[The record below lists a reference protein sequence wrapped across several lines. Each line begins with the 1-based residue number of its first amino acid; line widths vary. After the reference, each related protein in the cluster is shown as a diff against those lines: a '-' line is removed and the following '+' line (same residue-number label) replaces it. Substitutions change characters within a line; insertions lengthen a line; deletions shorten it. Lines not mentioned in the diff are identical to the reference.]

1 METSQRINESF
12 IVACQTPKPHPAFG
26 QQNEALRGFGTFDH
40 DEGNAMI
47 CGHLLGDSAG
57 IPFIDEGNPHCI
69 ARDFLNLLGEF
80 VDFGCPLGRVL
91 ARSQPSH
98 AAPIRGLRYPPLYAL
113 YCLFCTWRRQSQR
126 VPHFPAWIGAGG
138 HPKSPLKVVRHAR
151 LLHGAGHANHEPCL
165 QRHRLRSTVASVG
178 RRRPQGSR
186 KAVNGCPLGAASSAR
201 RRRLP
206 SRRVQATRGPSG
218 CP

>member
-12 IVACQTPKPHPAFG
+12 IVACQTPKPHPAGPRPGKARGPAGCNDPAFG

-138 HPKSPLKVVRHAR
+138 HPKSP
-151 LLHGAGHANHEPCL
+151 P
-165 QRHRLRSTVASVG
+165 
-178 RRRPQGSR
+178 
-186 KAVNGCPLGAASSAR
+186 
-201 RRRLP
+201 
-206 SRRVQATRGPSG
+206 TRGPFG